1 VASSSSFPITHLSLV
16 RRARSADAPTR
27 ERARDALAAVYWAP
41 IYTHIRLANGANRED
56 AEDLTQGF
64 FVEAIRRDL
73 FARYEPERARFR
85 TYVRA
90 CVDTFVANARKAER
104 RLKRGGALRAVP
116 IDVAEVEERL
126 ANEGTGTAD
135 VDAVF
140 QREWARGVLAA
151 AMTRLRVQYEAKQK
165 NRQLAVFER
174 YDIES
179 AESETRPTY
188 GALAAQLGV
197 STMQITNWLAAAR
210 RDFRE
215 VVLETLRDLTGNDE
229 EFRAEARALLGV
241 DIS

>member
-1 VASSSSFPITHLSLV
+1 MAPSSSFPITHLSLV

-41 IYTHIRLANGANRED
+41 IYTHIRLANGATRED
-56 AEDLTQGF
+56 AEDLTQSF

-85 TYVRA
+85 TYVRT

-116 IDVAEVEERL
+116 IDIAEVEERL
-126 ANEGTGTAD
+126 ANERTSATDA
-135 VDAVF
+135 DAVF

-151 AMTRLRVQYEAKQK
+151 AMTRLRDQYEMKQK
-165 NRQLAVFER
+165 HRQLAVFER

-179 AESETRPTY
+179 AESETKPTY
-188 GALAAQLGV
+188 AALAADLGA
-197 STMQITNWLAAAR
+197 SAMQITNWLAAAR
-210 RDFRE
+210 RDFRQI
-215 VVLETLRDLTGNDE
+215 VLDTLRDLTGNDE

-241 DIS
+241 DVS